1 MAHQEIKEYFH
12 LVLEE
17 SPLDW
22 ENLVLIVIRDMD
34 GVTMVYVLSVQTRI
48 VTVQSR

>member
-22 ENLVLIVIRDMD
+22 ENLVLIVIREMD

-48 VTVQSR
+48 AIVLSR